1 MRIMLRETRARFRQA
16 DGRKRPTN
24 VSLSETLVKEAR
36 EMGLN
41 ISQACENGL
50 RAATKVERDRR
61 WLEEN
66 AEAIQSYNEWIEK
79 NGVPLARYRRF

>member
-16 DGRKRPTN
+16 EGRKRSTN
-24 VSLSETLVKEAR
+24 VSLSEALVKEAR
-36 EMGLN
+36 ELGIN
-41 ISQACENGL
+41 ISQACEEGL
-50 RAATKVERDRR
+50 RGAAKAERERR

-66 AEAIQSYNEWIEK
+66 AEGIRKYNKWIEE